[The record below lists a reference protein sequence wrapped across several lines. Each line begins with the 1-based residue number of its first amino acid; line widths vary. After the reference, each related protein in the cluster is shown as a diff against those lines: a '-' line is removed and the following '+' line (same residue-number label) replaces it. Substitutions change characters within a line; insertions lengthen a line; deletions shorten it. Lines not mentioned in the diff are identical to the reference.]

1 MAHPHHIAPSPNP
14 KQFVLCFDGTGNKF
28 AGDDSDSNVLKI
40 FRMLDRSKSHQYHYY
55 QPGIG
60 TYVTTKSLSSHG
72 RVQRLKSWYQKAKDS
87 AIGSSFDEHVM
98 GGYKFLMRYYSPGD
112 EIYFIG
118 FSRGSYIAR
127 FLAEMLDYIGLLEA
141 GNEEL
146 VRFAWKTFAKWQ
158 QRSGDTE
165 DEQTEKKRLFEY
177 MKAFRET
184 FSRPISRIRFMGLF
198 DTVNSV
204 PRFENAWMQR
214 SKFPYTARSSARVI
228 RHAVGIDERR
238 AKFRQDLISGAR
250 PKENRHKHRRHHFG
264 PHRLEQHLHR
274 HEDTNHHLHIR
285 HQDHQNGKANANANA
300 NTNADQVPSIR
311 LDDGTNGAPTEVNAP
326 ETPVD
331 APAFQNPGWG
341 PGPGET
347 YYHPAHSSHAGS
359 EANHGESHNRYR
371 APSPRRNSL
380 LVPKPNQSTDDV
392 TSVRSGQSGLSI
404 AVPSHD
410 GDYDSDEDEQD
421 IHEVWFPGCHADI
434 GGGWKLENGERWALS
449 HAPLVWMTQEAHK
462 AGLELDERKMK
473 HFQCLEEYDGDY
485 SPIRAEIAA
494 RRPSQQPQE
503 DPDAFRE
510 TPNEKQRSAA
520 SRDFWNALHTSSTA
534 GLLHDCLEFNQG
546 LPPMSV
552 LSWRIMEWL
561 PFRRMDLQSDGSWKP
576 ICWPL
581 PRGEVRDVPLDA
593 EIHVSAI
600 RRMQHNPQYRPGN
613 VIVGGGGRGVRFAP
627 EEHGMGDWVILR
639 NEGDK
644 VRETYV
650 RKDQATKCKE
660 KLESDHEH
668 S

>member
-1 MAHPHHIAPSPNP
+1 MAHPLHVAPSPNP

-40 FRMLDRSKSHQYHYY
+40 FRMLDRSQSHQYHYY

-60 TYVTTKSLSSHG
+60 TYVTTKSLTSHG

-112 EIYFIG
+112 EIFFIG

-146 VRFAWKTFAKWQ
+146 IRFAWKTFAKWQ

-165 DEQTEKKRLFEY
+165 EEQAEKRKLFEY

-250 PKENRHKHRRHHFG
+250 PKDNRHKHRRHHFG

-274 HEDTNHHLHIR
+274 HEDASHHLHIR
-285 HQDHQNGKANANANA
+285 HQAHQNGNGNA
-300 NTNADQVPSIR
+300 NADQVPSIR

-331 APAFQNPGWG
+331 APDFQNPGWG

-347 YYHPAHSSHAGS
+347 YYHPPHSSHAGS
-359 EANHGESHNRYR
+359 EANQGEKAHRYR
-371 APSPRRNSL
+371 APSPRRNSFL
-380 LVPKPNQSTDDV
+380 APNLNQSTDDV

-404 AVPSHD
+404 TVPSHA
-410 GDYDSDEDEQD
+410 GDEDSDEEEQD

-434 GGGWKLENGERWALS
+434 GGGWKLEDGERWALS
-449 HAPLVWMTQEAHK
+449 HAPLVWMVQEAHK

-494 RRPSQQPQE
+494 RRPSQQPPQD

-510 TPNEKQRSAA
+510 NPDEKQRSAA
-520 SRDFWNALHTSSTA
+520 SRDFWTALHTSSTQ

-627 EEHGMGDWVILR
+627 EESGMGDWVILR

-660 KLESDHEH
+660 KLEPLCRDEHEH